1 MNAKSLSIFLLSL
14 NYGLL
19 LAGGKAPVSNVKR
32 NVKLALVQKKVKNTH
47 KKNSGSGAQA
57 SVVRTETI
65 RYNGR
70 NYNLKQL
77 ATIGQSRVSG
87 EAGDATCFSQ
97 SVIHGAA
104 ILDYL
109 ATDNQAY
116 LMPLVDLGLAKIK
129 LAEITALLDRTA
141 YPRDVLNRKSKKG
154 FYQNLEIASGCAFLA
169 QHGLKPLA
177 RNQILLNST
186 FLQQAKLNKTRL
198 VEQGICSGNAA
209 DAYQISDNSFAV
221 IKAFRENLIDSFG
234 VVLHVSGHY
243 VSVVFKKNQHNI
255 DVYLSD
261 SAAGVVKLHD
271 QWAKVNI
278 FEPLFD
284 FVNNF
289 NVDFFIS

>member
-1 MNAKSLSIFLLSL
+1 MFKILSLALLSIHCGSL
-14 NYGLL
+14 FS
-19 LAGGKAPVSNVKR
+19 AGKAKVAANGYSQSRSNNAITK
-32 NVKLALVQKKVKNTH
+32 
-47 KKNSGSGAQA
+47 
-57 SVVRTETI
+57 TEAM
-65 RYNGR
+65 RFNGR
-70 NYNLKQL
+70 DYNINQL

-109 ATDNQAY
+109 ATNNQVY

-141 YPRDVLNRKSKKG
+141 YPSDVLNRKSKKG
-154 FYQNLEIASGCAFLA
+154 FYQNLEIASGSAFLA

-186 FLQQAKLNKTRL
+186 FLQQAKLHKTRL
-198 VEQGICSGNAA
+198 VEQGISSGNAA

-234 VVLHVSGHY
+234 VVLHASGHY
-243 VSVVFKKNQHNI
+243 VSVVLKKNQQNI
-255 DVYLSD
+255 DVYFSD
-261 SAAGVVKLHD
+261 SASGVVKLHNK
-271 QWAKVNI
+271 WAKANI
-278 FEPLFD
+278 FEPFFD
-284 FVNNF
+284 FVTNF
-289 NVDFFIS
+289 NVDLFIN

>member
-1 MNAKSLSIFLLSL
+1 MNAKLLSIVLLSL
-14 NYGLL
+14 NYGLIQ
-19 LAGGKAPVSNVKR
+19 AGGKAPVRRVKR
-32 NVKLALVQKKVKNTH
+32 NVKLALVQKKVKNTP
-47 KKNSGSGAQA
+47 KKNSGSGAHV

-70 NYNLKQL
+70 NYNLNQL

-109 ATDNQAY
+109 ATDNQSW
-116 LMPLVDLGLAKIK
+116 LLPLSNLRLAKIK
-129 LAEITALLDRTA
+129 LAEVTALLDRTV
-141 YPRDVLNRKSKKG
+141 YPSGALNRKSKKG

-198 VEQGICSGNAA
+198 VEQGISSGNAA
-209 DAYQISDNSFAV
+209 AAYQISDNSFAV
-221 IKAFRENLIDSFG
+221 IKAFRESVIDSFG
-234 VVLHVSGHY
+234 VVLHANGHY

-261 SAAGVVKLHD
+261 SASGVVKLND
-271 QWAKVNI
+271 RWAKANI

-284 FVNNF
+284 FVANF
-289 NVDFFIS
+289 NVDLFVS

>member
-1 MNAKSLSIFLLSL
+1 MFKILSLALLSIHCGSL
-14 NYGLL
+14 FS
-19 LAGGKAPVSNVKR
+19 AGKAKVVANGYSQSRSNNPITK
-32 NVKLALVQKKVKNTH
+32 
-47 KKNSGSGAQA
+47 
-57 SVVRTETI
+57 TEAM
-65 RYNGR
+65 RFNGR
-70 NYNLKQL
+70 DYNLNQL

-109 ATDNQAY
+109 ATNNQVY

-169 QHGLKPLA
+169 HHGLKPLA

-209 DAYQISDNSFAV
+209 NAYQISDNSFAL

-234 VVLHVSGHY
+234 VVLHARGHY
-243 VSVVFKKNQHNI
+243 VSVVLKRNQQNI
-255 DVYLSD
+255 DLYLSD
-261 SAAGVVKLHD
+261 SAAGVVKLHN
-271 QWAKVNI
+271 QWAKANI

-284 FVNNF
+284 FVHNF
-289 NVDFFIS
+289 NVDLFVS